1 MSLEASHRAGRAR
14 TLAALG
20 TLLALTLSACQTVP
34 VPPAPIT
41 AWHVRRP
48 LLQAQQRFTLT
59 GRVAVA
65 VGTQGFNADLRWVQ
79 RGTGTRMV
87 LSGPFGAGATQVSDR
102 AGQLGVITSH
112 GQHLGNAAA
121 RATLQRELGFD
132 PPLRTLRYWILGV
145 PDPSKPARFTLDP
158 EQRLTHLQQAGWS
171 VDYLAY
177 SPVGAEWLPRLLT
190 VRRGPVRLRM
200 VVDAWHLQ

>member
-1 MSLEASHRAGRAR
+1 MSLEASPRAGRPRAI
-14 TLAALG
+14 AALG
-20 TLLALTLSACQTVP
+20 TLLALALSACQTVP
-34 VPPAPIT
+34 VPPAPLT

-48 LLQAQQRFTLT
+48 LLQAQQRFNLT

-65 VGTQGFNADLRWVQ
+65 VGTQGFDADLRWVQ
-79 RGTGTRMV
+79 SGTGTRVV

-102 AGQLGVITSH
+102 AGELGVITSH
-112 GQHLGNAAA
+112 GRHLGNAAA
-121 RATLQRELGFD
+121 RAALERELGFD
-132 PPLRTLRYWILGV
+132 PPLRSLRYWILGV
-145 PDPSKPARFTLDP
+145 PDPSGPAQVTLDAT
-158 EQRLTHLQQAGWS
+158 QRLSHLEQAGWS
-171 VDYLAY
+171 IDYLAY